1 MLSKDIKLILSLSVP
16 AAISNFF
23 DMIQVL
29 IDMIMLG
36 RVSAEAVAAAGL
48 SMQFLGFLYAVMAF
62 FSIGTSAVI
71 SRLVGAKQIDEVGT
85 VIFSSSV
92 LAFLISI
99 PFTLVG
105 LFSPEYLFKFMG
117 ASETVIQNGVIYYS
131 IISITIPVIFIEMVI
146 YTSFNA
152 IGDTK
157 TPLKIVLIANII
169 NTILDYLLIFGKFGF
184 PQLGIKGAAI
194 ATALSYFISFFIYVY
209 AINKKV
215 RIVPK
220 FDIYQIKRILKV
232 SIPAGIERTFIYFS
246 FLVFV
251 KIIADFGTYTLAGYQ
266 VGLRIEGLAFM
277 PGFGFTIAAM
287 TLVGQSL
294 GAKDKERAEELAW
307 ETAKVASVFMGIMG
321 IFMITIPEYIA
332 MIFTDNKEVI
342 KEASTYLRVVG
353 LTQIPLAIS
362 FVLSGSLRGAGATN
376 ITMLVNSLSLWLF
389 RIIPAYL
396 LSKIFKDVIWV
407 YYAMFLETYAK
418 ALILYI
424 IFKKGKWKEKEI

>member
-1 MLSKDIKLILSLSVP
+1 MLSKDIKLILSLSIP

-23 DMIQVL
+23 DMIQV
-29 IDMIMLG
+29 IVDMIMLG

-62 FSIGTSAVI
+62 FSVGTSAVI
-71 SRLVGAKQIDEVGT
+71 SRLVGAKQIEEVSE

-92 LAFLISI
+92 LAFFISI
-99 PFTLVG
+99 PFTLLG
-105 LFSPEYLFKFMG
+105 LFAPEYLFKFMG
-117 ASETVIQNGVIYYS
+117 ASESVIQNGVIYYS
-131 IISITIPVIFIEMVI
+131 IISFTIPVVFIEMVI

-184 PQLGIKGAAI
+184 PQLGIKGAAV
-194 ATALSYFISFFIYVY
+194 ATALSYFISFFIYIY

-215 RIVPK
+215 RVIPK
-220 FDIYQIKRILKV
+220 FDIHQIKRVLKV
-232 SIPAGIERTFIYFS
+232 SIPAGIERTFTYFS
-246 FLVFV
+246 FLIFV

-266 VGLRIEGLAFM
+266 IGLRIEGLAFM

-294 GAKDKERAEELAW
+294 GAKDPQKAEKLAL

-321 IFMITIPEYIA
+321 LFMVAIPEYIA
-332 MIFTDNKEVI
+332 MIFTNNEEVI
-342 KEASTYLRVVG
+342 KEASTYLRIVG
-353 LTQIPLAIS
+353 LTQIPLAIG

-396 LSKIFKDVIWV
+396 FSKIFKDVIWV

-418 ALILYI
+418 ALILYF
-424 IFKKGKWKEKEI
+424 IFKKGRWKEKEL